1 MKVRRLI
8 CLGSVVGGPD
18 TEEEDM
24 VIYVGEGM
32 NGIYNQPYFDNSMK
46 TNFTVQVRICNKKKK
61 SFDDIFPTNIQKSN
75 S

>member
-1 MKVRRLI
+1 M
-8 CLGSVVGGPD
+8 VGGPD

-46 TNFTVQVRICNKKKK
+46 TNFTVQVRICNKKSLIREKNK
-61 SFDDIFPTNIQKSN
+61 E
-75 S
+75 

>member
-18 TEEEDM
+18 SEEDDM

-46 TNFTVQVRICNKKKK
+46 TNFTVQVRIATKVL
-61 SFDDIFPTNIQKSN
+61 
-75 S
+75 

>member
-1 MKVRRLI
+1 MI

-18 TEEEDM
+18 THEEDM

-46 TNFTVQVRICNKKKK
+46 TNFTVQVRI
-61 SFDDIFPTNIQKSN
+61 
-75 S
+75 

>member
-1 MKVRRLI
+1 MKVRRVI

-32 NGIYNQPYFDNSMK
+32 NGVYNQPYFDNSMK
-46 TNFTVQVRICNKKKK
+46 TNFTVQVRICNKKSLIREKNK
-61 SFDDIFPTNIQKSN
+61 E
-75 S
+75 